1 MKTFLIILSI
11 LLIGISL
18 YLLFKLRQMNQRIQV
33 NNLKQTVSKHL
44 EEKQKELSDLN
55 QQITD
60 KQNKILQLKNLQ
72 QQQQKIL
79 NEARE
84 KQGQKLLQI
93 QSSYQE
99 SIAKQEQIYNNTIQ
113 QKRKNIELKYQQYE
127 ESLKQQIHNIQ
138 DLRDQVQSDLTQLKS
153 VYEAAT
159 AARLRQQEEQDKL
172 SFYKIKLSDKQINDI
187 INLQEWKKQLNQP
200 SIVSKIIWSAYI
212 MKPTSD
218 LCNRVLGSTSV
229 CGIYKITNKQTGD
242 IYVGQSVNVADR
254 WKQHVKCGLGI
265 DASATNKLY
274 NNMQKYGVWNFT
286 FEILQKCTRDK
297 LNEKE
302 RFWIQM
308 YQSNKTG
315 LNTTKGNK

>member
-1 MKTFLIILSI
+1 MKILLIILSI
-11 LLIGISL
+11 LLIGVSL
-18 YLLFKLRQMNQRIQV
+18 YLLFKLRQTNQKIQV
-33 NNLKQTVSKHL
+33 NNLKQTVNKHL

-72 QQQQKIL
+72 QQQQNIL
-79 NEARE
+79 NEARK
-84 KQGQKLLQI
+84 KQSQKLLQI

-113 QKRKNIELKYQQYE
+113 QKKKNIELKYQQYE

-138 DLRDQVQSDLTQLKS
+138 DLRNQVQSDLTQLKS

-172 SFYKIKLSDKQINDI
+172 SFYKIKLSDKQIDDI
-187 INLQEWKKQLNQP
+187 VNLQEWKKQLNQP

-212 MKPTSD
+212 MKPTTD
-218 LCNRVLGSTSV
+218 LCNRVLGSASA

-242 IYVGQSVNVADR
+242 IYIGQSVNIAER

-308 YQSNKTG
+308 YQSNKVG
-315 LNTTKGNK
+315 LNVTKGNK